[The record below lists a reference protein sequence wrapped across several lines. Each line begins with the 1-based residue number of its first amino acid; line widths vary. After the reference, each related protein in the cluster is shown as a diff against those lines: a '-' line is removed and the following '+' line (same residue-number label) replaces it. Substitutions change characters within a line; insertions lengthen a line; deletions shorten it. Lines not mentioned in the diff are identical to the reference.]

1 MKILPLL
8 LVVGAYFCSA
18 SAAEGPS
25 PKIPSVLTERDYLEL
40 GKYLYNLDK
49 ISPEVAIEQIMQRD
63 PNATVSSRK
72 QKDVE
77 FVDASFQ
84 GHKLTFAYR
93 NPNKAAMTI
102 KFDTNVLCIRSPIVL
117 ETLGKNFRPMFSLHV
132 IDEPKEN
139 RPAEVKMNY
148 RLFREGPAY
157 ERIYLLGETWLSFS
171 FDFTTCVNSM
181 RVEYFPADS

>member
-1 MKILPLL
+1 
-8 LVVGAYFCSA
+8 
-18 SAAEGPS
+18 
-25 PKIPSVLTERDYLEL
+25 
-40 GKYLYNLDK
+40 
-49 ISPEVAIEQIMQRD
+49 
-63 PNATVSSRK
+63 
-72 QKDVE
+72 
-77 FVDASFQ
+77 
-84 GHKLTFAYR
+84 
-93 NPNKAAMTI
+93 
-102 KFDTNVLCIRSPIVL
+102 
-117 ETLGKNFRPMFSLHV
+117 MFSLHV

>member
-157 ERIYLLGETWLSFS
+157 ERIHLLGENWLFLSFG
-171 FDFTTCVNSM
+171 TEQCATSM

>member
-49 ISPEVAIEQIMQRD
+49 ISPEVVIEQIMQRD

-72 QKDVE
+72 QKNVE
-77 FVDASFQ
+77 FIDASFQ

-117 ETLGKNFRPMFSLHV
+117 DTLGRNFRVWPSLHPS
-132 IDEPKEN
+132 DEPKEN
-139 RPAEVKMNY
+139 RPAEVKLNFQ
-148 RLFREGPAY
+148 LFREGPY
-157 ERIYLLGETWLSFS
+157 YKRIHLLGENWLSLF
-171 FDFTTCVNSM
+171 FGTKQCATFM
-181 RVEYFPADS
+181 RIEYFPADS